1 MTRQDLLREGTHV
14 IILEGYSTLSSCIR
28 KNNLKGMVVS
38 LDAEKALD
46 RIEWDF
52 LFFTLKE
59 FDLGKEFI
67 EWVKLIYHNP
77 VQAVI
82 TNGKCSPCFAL
93 GRQAI
98 TTEPL
103 AGAIRTHPTV
113 YGMSSN
119 HRQHKISLYADDV
132 LLFITQPELS
142 IMSVLSV
149 INEFS
154 KFSGYKIHFSKSEA
168 MPLGQMQHSL
178 PPGLSPFR

>member
-1 MTRQDLLREGTHV
+1 M
-14 IILEGYSTLSSCIR
+14 
-28 KNNLKGMVVS
+28 
-38 LDAEKALD
+38 
-46 RIEWDF
+46 
-52 LFFTLKE
+52 
-59 FDLGKEFI
+59 
-67 EWVKLIYHNP
+67 
-77 VQAVI
+77 
-82 TNGKCSPCFAL
+82 NGKCSPCFAL

-132 LLFITQPELS
+132 LLFITQPEIS

>member
-1 MTRQDLLREGTHV
+1 M
-14 IILEGYSTLSSCIR
+14 
-28 KNNLKGMVVS
+28 
-38 LDAEKALD
+38 
-46 RIEWDF
+46 
-52 LFFTLKE
+52 
-59 FDLGKEFI
+59 
-67 EWVKLIYHNP
+67 
-77 VQAVI
+77 
-82 TNGKCSPCFAL
+82 NGKCSPCFTL